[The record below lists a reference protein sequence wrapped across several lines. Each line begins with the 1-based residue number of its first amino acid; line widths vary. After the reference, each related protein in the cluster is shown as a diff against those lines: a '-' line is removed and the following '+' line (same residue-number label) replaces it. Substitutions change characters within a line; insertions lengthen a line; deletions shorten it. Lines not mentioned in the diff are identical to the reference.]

1 MPFSRA
7 FYILYYVF
15 STDFLLITNLIKCAY
30 LTVCA
35 EECAVGRTGTR
46 VVICRAGEAATRQYR
61 FSFPSFHKHFISCRP
76 RSMAAKRCSAVN
88 TKTLSGSMRSEPR
101 RLIRSACMRSS
112 SVGSFHPA
120 LHFYSGNEPLKW
132 QFEAVP
138 FMLCCVS
145 TNFLSDGLLSQPLAL
160 TVCICKKKLKEQRVA
175 TGTGGH
181 FFVFAQY
188 FRPKLFLVQ

>member
-7 FYILYYVF
+7 LYIFLYYVF

-46 VVICRAGEAATRQYR
+46 VVICRAGEAATRQYGFN
-61 FSFPSFHKHFISCRP
+61 FSSFHKHFISCRP
-76 RSMAAKRCSAVN
+76 RSMAAKRCSAAN

-132 QFEAVP
+132 QF
-138 FMLCCVS
+138 
-145 TNFLSDGLLSQPLAL
+145 
-160 TVCICKKKLKEQRVA
+160 
-175 TGTGGH
+175 
-181 FFVFAQY
+181 
-188 FRPKLFLVQ
+188 KLFRSCCAASVPTSCQMASCLNHSHSLSVSAKKS